1 MFTAIATFIQ
11 PLISFL
17 IFSTILAVVIFVVL
31 KLLEISSKRWIK
43 IYISSNY
50 DLY

>member
-1 MFTAIATFIQ
+1 MFTAIS

-17 IFSTILAVVIFVVL
+17 TFLLILAVVLFAVL